1 MTHVILMSLV
11 FRHNCHVPVPT
22 VSQLRQVWSNYHLR
36 TFERKILDEYMFM
49 YPPEILSTPKLGG
62 LCSLPFFNFKH
73 QTSFILKVLKLLQC
87 AEVFR

>member
-36 TFERKILDEYMFM
+36 TFERKILDEYMF
-49 YPPEILSTPKLGG
+49 YVASRNIVHSEIRWLV
-62 LCSLPFFNFKH
+62 FVA
-73 QTSFILKVLKLLQC
+73 ILQ
-87 AEVFR
+87 F